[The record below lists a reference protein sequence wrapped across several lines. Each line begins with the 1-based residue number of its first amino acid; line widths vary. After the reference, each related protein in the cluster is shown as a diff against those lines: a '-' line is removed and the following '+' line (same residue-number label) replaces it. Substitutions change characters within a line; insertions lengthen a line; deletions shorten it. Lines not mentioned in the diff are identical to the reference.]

1 MWVARATKTIPG
13 TVTPSNLEPRTMLLS
28 RHPYL
33 KSLEILLTLASP
45 PSTSVHAGRRWN
57 F

>member
-1 MWVARATKTIPG
+1 MWVARSTKTIPG